1 MFNTFKSSIA
11 EAYDNRGTAYAI
23 ITAIVCLG
31 LCFGVWCGIAALF
44 MVCWNWAV
52 VPAIAVCSTMGF
64 WQSFVFCL
72 AFDFF
77 FVLALPSKSKE

>member
-1 MFNTFKSSIA
+1 MYNILVKTTSD
-11 EAYDNRGTAYAI
+11 AYDEHGLGVAI
-23 ITAIVCLG
+23 TTAILLLAVIFG
-31 LCFGVWCGIAALF
+31 LWCGVAALF

-72 AFDFF
+72 AFDCF